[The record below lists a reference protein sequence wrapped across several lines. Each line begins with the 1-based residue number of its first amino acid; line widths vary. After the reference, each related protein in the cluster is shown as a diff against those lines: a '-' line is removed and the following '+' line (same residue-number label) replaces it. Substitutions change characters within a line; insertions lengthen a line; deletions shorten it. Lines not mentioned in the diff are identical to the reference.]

1 MHPWRAWPS
10 LSYPTRKGEKVRP
23 LIHSSSE
30 HAGASATLVVANGWC
45 CCLRVAKP
53 PGNAPCAPASRS
65 SYQLG
70 WRLPT
75 RGRHGTATPWPRA
88 GRHACMCRAIAYWH
102 VCRAADCMPRELDSA
117 NTVTPRPRQG
127 NSRAPA
133 GRACVRVESR
143 KLDSA
148 YRPEYLRVARSEF
161 CSGFLQSSPSEAPF
175 DSIRL
180 C

>member
-88 GRHACMCRAIAYWH
+88 CMHVPRYCLLACVPSCRLHA
-102 VCRAADCMPRELDSA
+102 
-117 NTVTPRPRQG
+117 
-127 NSRAPA
+127 SRAGLREHRHTEATA
-133 GRACVRVESR
+133 GKFSRSCRSCVC
-143 KLDSA
+143 A
-148 YRPEYLRVARSEF
+148 
-161 CSGFLQSSPSEAPF
+161 SGESEAGLSIQAGVFTCCSIRILLWFSSIFTERGSIRF